1 MLVYHQLPFNENN
14 ITLKNIFSMV
24 FLTTS
29 VNIIICDAFKKLKS
43 LMSITLEIS
52 CAGIMDAQLLNQ

>member
-1 MLVYHQLPFNENN
+1 
-14 ITLKNIFSMV
+14 MV